1 MPTSLSWVFASLTK
15 GKMQAILLQHLKFFL
30 IGKFDPKS
38 SIRGLEL
45 VYRDP
50 LEMNKP
56 QL

>member
-1 MPTSLSWVFASLTK
+1 
-15 GKMQAILLQHLKFFL
+15 MQAILLQHLKFFL